1 MCAVVSTVMFGFV
14 MKIRSA
20 KTIWLGLLCV
30 GVLGYLLLLGQVN
43 IRQFQSKLTGHYQ
56 KNLLHLAQT
65 SERHCSDLLALLSE
79 QLRHTA
85 DQLYLLQ
92 EDFDM
97 AAAGAGLKASSLDVA
112 MLSLARTDAQGRVI
126 DHVGDRIL
134 DEGASYETLLDGYRR
149 AGGPVDEV
157 RVFIEDASTSP
168 ELVMVYPLSH
178 ETAPQGAL
186 VLQLSLEAVL
196 KRLDHKQTGRDMS
209 TTLISGEGKI
219 LYAQQ
224 SDDGAFVSWSICPK
238 QASAR
243 FLLADIGHRRGG
255 VGMFQCGRHA
265 QGTPRDFFAGHW
277 PLEAVQSPWS
287 IAVIQDDHAIQ
298 AAVADHAR
306 SIQLGMVCLFWAVFL
321 IWLLFYRSA
330 QRGTI
335 QEQQTALGR
344 ATDELQNLSEQHR
357 VICQQHERQT
367 ALYRDLL
374 NAVPMGLY
382 WKDAQGQTIG
392 WNREYARMIGC
403 EGMDAGNVPE
413 PAEVFEQQQAGVP
426 LDREVMHKGIELLFL
441 PQTYST
447 RGRRNHCLVSKI
459 PVKDDTGKVCG
470 MLGGVLDEACVKANQ
485 NRRLCTFLRSDCAAE
500 TLSIPLLMVDSLG
513 DVQHAN
519 GAFWKRF
526 NGPPP
531 PGTQKLDQLLG
542 PDIAKVFE
550 RYIRDFSETVTVDA
564 KHFFV
569 RCPQGCFWVTAQPV
583 HAEGRL
589 KGVLLLLAD
598 LPERK
603 QADPIF
609 ENSAPPSALPT
620 ATLLENRPDN
630 QETNPMPQHDTP
642 ARILIV
648 DDIQENVML
657 LEIILSRLGYA
668 AVKCYGGREA
678 VSLCGQ
684 ESFDLILMDM
694 QMPDLNGLEATRQI
708 RADGRNTDVAIIAMT
723 ASDQKDDELAAMDAG
738 CDGYLTKPIN
748 RKQVEQKIWRSLAKK
763 RQIEDAEK
771 GCDITSFLAGDPDYY
786 KTIEMFV
793 NNLPGRIDEM
803 RDALNK
809 QNLEDLA
816 FKAHALKGL
825 GGFAGFAVYTDK
837 AARLE
842 QIIREQD
849 IDKIQAQIDEMMQ
862 LCVRT
867 KINND
872 SK

>member
-1 MCAVVSTVMFGFV
+1 

-56 KNLLHLAQT
+56 NNLLHLAQA
-65 SERHCSDLLALLSE
+65 SQRHCGDLLALLSE

-85 DQLYLLQ
+85 DQLYLFQ
-92 EDFDM
+92 DDFDL
-97 AAAGAGLKASSLDVA
+97 AQAGAGLKAFSLDA
-112 MLSLARTDAQGRVI
+112 GMFSLARTDAQGTVI
-126 DHVGDRIL
+126 EHFGDRYSP
-134 DEGASYETLLDGYRR
+134 EAFSHQTLLDDYRR
-149 AGGPVDEV
+149 ARSPLDEV
-157 RVFIEDASTSP
+157 TVTIEDASTSP
-168 ELVMVYPLSH
+168 ELVMVYPLSQ
-178 ETAPQGAL
+178 EAAPQGAL
-186 VLQLSLEAVL
+186 VLQLSLEALL
-196 KRLDHKQTGRDMS
+196 KRLDHKQTDRDMS
-209 TTLISGEGKI
+209 TTLISGQGKI
-219 LYAQQ
+219 LSAQQ
-224 SDDGAFVSWSICPK
+224 SDDGAFVFWSICPQ

-243 FLLADIGHRRGG
+243 FLLADIDHRRGG

-265 QGTPRDFFAGHW
+265 QGTPRHFLAGHW

-344 ATDELQNLSEQHR
+344 ATDELQDLSEQHR
-357 VICQQHERQT
+357 VTCQEHERQT
-367 ALYRDLL
+367 ALYRSLL
-374 NAVPMGLY
+374 DAVPMGLY
-382 WKDAQGQTIG
+382 WKDAQGRMIG
-392 WNREYARMIGC
+392 LNREYARMTGC
-403 EGMDAGNVPE
+403 EGTDAQAVPE
-413 PAEVFEQQQAGVP
+413 QTDLLEQQQAGVP
-426 LDREVMHKGIELLFL
+426 LDMEVMNKGIELLFL
-441 PQTYST
+441 PQTYSPG
-447 RGRRNHCLVSKI
+447 GRLSHYLVSKI
-459 PVKDDTGKVCG
+459 PVKDDKGTVSGL
-470 MLGGVLDEACVKANQ
+470 LGSILEEERIKATQ
-485 NRRLCTFLRSDCAAE
+485 KRRICTFLRSDCAAE
-500 TLSIPLLMVDSLG
+500 TLSIPLLMVDRLG
-513 DVQHAN
+513 VVQHAN

-526 NGPPP
+526 NAPPP
-531 PGTQKLDQLLG
+531 SEIQKLDQLLG

-550 RYIRDFSETVTVDA
+550 RYIRDFSETVTVEA
-564 KHFFV
+564 KHFHV
-569 RCPQGCFWVTAQPV
+569 RCRQGWFWVTAQPV

-598 LPERK
+598 LPEHK
-603 QADPIF
+603 QTDSTI
-609 ENSAPPSALPT
+609 ENSAPPAALPT
-620 ATLLENRPDN
+620 ETPLQNRPDN

-648 DDIQENVML
+648 DDVQENVML
-657 LEIILSRLGYA
+657 LEIILSRLGYT
-668 AVKCYGGREA
+668 AVKCSGGRQA

-684 ESFDLILMDM
+684 ESFDLILMDI

-708 RADGRNTDVAIIAMT
+708 RADSLNSGIPIIAMT
-723 ASDQKDDELAAMDAG
+723 ASDQKDDEFAAMDAG

-748 RKQVEQKIWRSLAKK
+748 RKQLEQKIWRSLAKK
-763 RQIEDAEK
+763 RQIEKAEN
-771 GCDITSFLAGDPDYY
+771 GCDITSFLDGDPDYY
-786 KTIEMFV
+786 KTIETFV
-793 NNLPGRIDEM
+793 SNLPGRIDEM

-842 QIIREQD
+842 QTIREQD
-849 IDKIQAQIDEMMQ
+849 IDKIQAQIDEMVQ

-867 KINND
+867 KINTD
-872 SK
+872 KQ